1 MDLEGFIYEFNLVST
16 LTVKDVYDWA
26 CVLNNNTC
34 KDIDYSNSISLY
46 HLVESFYKLYILYK
60 IDYDKLAKLNLGKKE
75 KIISFNSYKKGDNE
89 TLVIDIDE
97 PNRDIFDTDN
107 AILYLYK
114 KENNTY
120 NYISNG
126 LYPYDNDYCTK
137 ELIIDLKIMK
147 DYLDFGRKYGLLID
161 SYNFLYNKFIFGNGT
176 SLIFSKIN
184 GEMEDGISSFEITI
198 GNVYFNRED
207 YINVV
212 FKFGDN
218 LLIDYDNSIVKL
230 GDYIVDNKKEV
241 IDMLIN
247 NIYINRDK
255 LSDMYCKSYTK
266 RLIK

>member
-16 LTVKDVYDWA
+16 LTVKDVYEWA

-60 IDYDKLAKLNLGKKE
+60 IDYDKLPKLNL
-75 KIISFNSYKKGDNE
+75 
-89 TLVIDIDE
+89 
-97 PNRDIFDTDN
+97 
-107 AILYLYK
+107 
-114 KENNTY
+114 
-120 NYISNG
+120 
-126 LYPYDNDYCTK
+126 
-137 ELIIDLKIMK
+137 
-147 DYLDFGRKYGLLID
+147 
-161 SYNFLYNKFIFGNGT
+161 
-176 SLIFSKIN
+176 
-184 GEMEDGISSFEITI
+184 
-198 GNVYFNRED
+198 GNVYFNKED

-212 FKFGDN
+212 FKFSDN

-247 NIYINRDK
+247 NIYINRDT

>member
-16 LTVKDVYDWA
+16 LTVKDIYEWA

-60 IDYDKLAKLNLGKKE
+60 IDYDKLPKLNLGKKE
-75 KIISFNSYKKGDNE
+75 KIISFSSYKNGNYE

-97 PNRDIFDTDN
+97 PNKDIFDTDN
-107 AILYLYK
+107 AILHLYK
-114 KENNTY
+114 KDNKID

-126 LYPYDNDYCTK
+126 LHPYDKDYSTK
-137 ELIIDLKIMK
+137 KLPLDSVVIKE
-147 DYLDFGRKYGLLID
+147 YLDFSRKYRTLID
-161 SYNFLYNKFIFGNGT
+161 SYNFLFNTFLFGNGT

-198 GNVYFNRED
+198 GNAYFNRED
-207 YINVV
+207 YINIV
-212 FKFGDN
+212 FKFSDN

-230 GDYIVDNKKEV
+230 YDYIENNKKEI
-241 IDMLIN
+241 IDMIVHN
-247 NIYINRDK
+247 VYINRDK
-255 LSDMYCKSYTK
+255 LSNMYCKEYTK
-266 RLIK
+266 KLIR